1 MGDYAQALVD
11 IDVSDEA
18 APQLKQR
25 LLRWLIEKR
34 VVVEQVSDCVLGS
47 KGGYAPGENYGYAL
61 WGHDGAYRAEPPRLW
76 TNGLSIDIDRTVYW
90 GGDLEWVQCPQC
102 GFREMM
108 TLREEGRWDTA
119 FDEAITRWHGGG
131 VGLVPCLGCGADIGL
146 NDWKWSD
153 PWAFGA
159 LGVKIWNWEP
169 LGEDF
174 IAQVRDVLDGHR
186 VVYSAYKL

>member
-61 WGHDGAYRAEPPRLW
+61 WGHAGAYRAEPPGSGPMASVS
-76 TNGLSIDIDRTVYW
+76 TSTGLCTGVVIWSGCSALSV
-90 GGDLEWVQCPQC
+90 
-102 GFREMM
+102 GFAR
-108 TLREEGRWDTA
+108 
-119 FDEAITRWHGGG
+119 
-131 VGLVPCLGCGADIGL
+131 
-146 NDWKWSD
+146 
-153 PWAFGA
+153 
-159 LGVKIWNWEP
+159 
-169 LGEDF
+169 
-174 IAQVRDVLDGHR
+174 
-186 VVYSAYKL
+186 